1 LCEKWFKKR
10 FTKGSENGMLNIK
23 LTKAKRTLYVHCLQF
38 KIHSCSSTSVILRCE
53 HKVKVH
59 AAEREKIR
67 SRKTWRISCFVA
79 SQPTN
84 HPSCGSAGGL
94 C

>member
-1 LCEKWFKKR
+1 
-10 FTKGSENGMLNIK
+10 MLNIK
-23 LTKAKRTLYVHCLQF
+23 LTKAKRTLYVHCLQL

-67 SRKTWRISCFVA
+67 SRKTWRILCFVA

-84 HPSCGSAGGL
+84 QPTIHHAAVLVVSARSGKP
-94 C
+94 